1 MRRGPYHPQRAD
13 TKASCVVTRNPRD
26 RCGLDRRAQ
35 ASFSLRAM
43 LFDVQSALDGVLHA
57 LLPVRDILDGRVD
70 DVDPPAWC
78 VDRGWVEFLLALGDD
93 ELRRCEAEGL
103 AARADAMPGAPAS
116 LVALAADVLACTA
129 LPTLT
134 IDRRAA
140 PPSALRSVSERKREQ
155 LAALLGAVG
164 PMAARAARIVDVGAG
179 EGHFTRLAAELF
191 DREALGIERSEIRV
205 ASATA
210 RAQERANEI
219 DARGSVARFVAL
231 DACKEP
237 LELAADDLAV
247 GLHACGEVGDRL
259 ITAAAAAGC
268 EVALVSC
275 CLQKIAG
282 PTRAPLS
289 RAAQGLTLR
298 KDTLG
303 LTNLTAQPRGI
314 EASLDATL
322 EARQVRFA
330 LLRLLRARG
339 VVLAPGEE
347 MRGINRRR
355 AHRGLRDVAERALA
369 QRALPG
375 PTDAEIADHEEE
387 SRRLYGVVRR
397 LALPRSMLARL
408 VEIAVVL
415 DRAAALAESGA
426 RITVATFVERAVTPR
441 NIVILASR

>member
-1 MRRGPYHPQRAD
+1 M
-13 TKASCVVTRNPRD
+13 V
-26 RCGLDRRAQ
+26 
-35 ASFSLRAM
+35 
-43 LFDVQSALDGVLHA
+43 FDATCALDGVLDT

-93 ELRRCEAEGL
+93 ELRRCESEGL
-103 AARADAMPGAPAS
+103 ASRAPELRGAPAS
-116 LVALAADVLACTA
+116 LVALAAAVVTSTSLPVLA
-129 LPTLT
+129 
-134 IDRRAA
+134 IDRRA
-140 PPSALRSVSERKREQ
+140 PPPAALRSVSERKREQ
-155 LAALLGAVG
+155 LAALLGVVG

-191 DREALGIERSEIRV
+191 DREALGIERNTDRV

-210 RAQERANEI
+210 RAESRANEI
-219 DARGSVARFVAL
+219 DAVGSVARFVAL
-231 DACKEP
+231 DACREP
-237 LELAADDLAV
+237 LGFARDDLAV

-275 CLQKIAG
+275 CLQKISG

-289 RAAQGLTLR
+289 RAGAGLTLR

-303 LTNLTAQPRGI
+303 LTNLTAQPVGI
-314 EASLDATL
+314 EASIDATIA
-322 EARQVRFA
+322 ARQVRFA

-339 VVLAPGEE
+339 VTLAPGEE

-369 QRALPG
+369 QRGLPS
-375 PTDAEIADHEEE
+375 PTDAELAHHDAE
-387 SRRLYGVVRR
+387 SRRLYGAIRR
-397 LALPRSMLARL
+397 LSLPRSMLARL
-408 VEIAVVL
+408 VEVAVVL

-441 NIVILASR
+441 NIVIVALR

>member
-1 MRRGPYHPQRAD
+1 M
-13 TKASCVVTRNPRD
+13 V
-26 RCGLDRRAQ
+26 
-35 ASFSLRAM
+35 
-43 LFDVQSALDGVLHA
+43 FDATCALDGVLHT

-78 VDRGWVEFLLALGDD
+78 VDRGWVEFLLALSDD
-93 ELRRCEAEGL
+93 ELRRCEAEGFVAH
-103 AARADAMPGAPAS
+103 AAELHSAPTS
-116 LVALAADVLACTA
+116 LVALAAAVVECTRLPRLA
-129 LPTLT
+129 
-134 IDRRAA
+134 IDRRAP

-155 LAALLGAVG
+155 LAALLGVVG

-191 DREALGIERSEIRV
+191 DREALGIERSTVRV

-210 RAQERANEI
+210 RAESRANEI
-219 DARGSVARFVAL
+219 DARGSVARFVEL
-231 DACKEP
+231 DACREP
-237 LELAADDLAV
+237 LGFAADDLAV

-275 CLQKIAG
+275 CLQKITG

-289 RAAQGLTLR
+289 RVGAGAGLTLR

-303 LTNLTAQPRGI
+303 LTNLTAQPVGI
-314 EASLDATL
+314 EASIEATI

-369 QRALPG
+369 QRGLPS
-375 PTDAEIADHEEE
+375 PTDAEIVHHDDE

-397 LALPRSMLARL
+397 LSLPRSMLARL

-415 DRAAALAESGA
+415 DRAAALAETGA

-441 NIVILASR
+441 NIVIIASR

>member
-1 MRRGPYHPQRAD
+1 MLFAI
-13 TKASCVVTRNPRD
+13 PR
-26 RCGLDRRAQ
+26 LDRGAN
-35 ASFSLRAM
+35 APSSARAM
-43 LFDVQSALDGVLHA
+43 VFDAPCALDRALHA
-57 LLPVRDILDGRVD
+57 LLPVRDILDGRID

-78 VDRGWVEFLLALGDD
+78 ADRGWVDFLLALGDD

-103 AARADAMPGAPAS
+103 AARAPEISAAPAS
-116 LVALAADVLACTA
+116 LVALAADVLACTR
-129 LPTLT
+129 LPELDV
-134 IDRRAA
+134 DRRAA
-140 PPSALRSVSERKREQ
+140 PLSALRSVPERKREQ
-155 LAALLGAVG
+155 LAALLGAVE

-191 DREALGIERSEIRV
+191 DREALGIELRVESV

-210 RAQERANEI
+210 RAASRAHEI

-231 DACKEP
+231 DACREP
-237 LELAADDLAV
+237 LGFASDDLAV

-259 ITAAAAAGC
+259 ITAAAEARC

-289 RAAQGLTLR
+289 RAAAALTLR

-314 EASLDATL
+314 EASIDATIA
-322 EARQVRFA
+322 ARQVRYA

-355 AHRGLRDVAERALA
+355 AHKGLRDVAERALA
-369 QRALPG
+369 QRGLAA
-375 PTDAEIADHEEE
+375 PTDAEIAHHADA
-387 SRRLYGVVRR
+387 SRRLYGVIRR
-397 LALPRSMLARL
+397 LSLPRSMLARL
-408 VEIAVVL
+408 VEVTVVL

-426 RITVATFVERAVTPR
+426 RITVATFVERRATPR
-441 NIVILASR
+441 NIVILAER

>member
-1 MRRGPYHPQRAD
+1 MTFD
-13 TKASCVVTRNPRD
+13 ASFA
-26 RCGLDRRAQ
+26 LDRA
-35 ASFSLRAM
+35 
-43 LFDVQSALDGVLHA
+43 LHA
-57 LLPVRDILDGRVD
+57 LLPVRDILDGRVE

-78 VDRGWVEFLLALGDD
+78 ADRGWVDFLLALDDD

-103 AARADAMPGAPAS
+103 AARASELGGAPTS
-116 LVALAADVLACTA
+116 LVDLAAAVLASTRIPELSA
-129 LPTLT
+129 
-134 IDRRAA
+134 DRRAP

-155 LAALLGAVG
+155 LEALLGAVG

-191 DREALGIERSEIRV
+191 DREALGIERNVVSV

-210 RAQERANEI
+210 RAESRANEI
-219 DARGSVARFVAL
+219 DTTGSVARFVAF
-231 DACKEP
+231 DACREP
-237 LELAADDLAV
+237 LDFARDDLAV

-259 ITAAAAAGC
+259 ITAAATAHC

-289 RAAQGLTLR
+289 RAAAALTLR

-314 EASLDATL
+314 EASIDATI

-339 VVLAPGEE
+339 VELAPGEE

-369 QRALPG
+369 QRGLPS
-375 PTDAEIADHEEE
+375 PTDAEIAHHADE

-397 LALPRSMLARL
+397 LSLPRSMLARL
-408 VEIAVVL
+408 VEVAVIL

-426 RITVATFVERAVTPR
+426 RITVATFVQQSATPR
-441 NIVILASR
+441 NIVILAER